1 MNWYLKVWKQ
11 YADFGGRARRRE
23 LWFFILF
30 NYIAIFTIAFMSGFI
45 GEFIGIGENFL
56 NFIVGIYVLAV
67 IIPALAV
74 QVRRLHDTGKSG
86 FWILIAFIPLGSIV
100 LLIFYCIQSDPGTN
114 AWGRSPLEEGI
125 PEEIDINKFEEL

>member
-11 YADFGGRARRRE
+11 YADFKGRARRRE

-30 NYIAIFTIAFMSGFI
+30 NYIAVFTIAFVGGFI
-45 GEFIGIGENFL
+45 GGFIGIGEDFFS
-56 NFIVGIYVLAV
+56 FIVGIYVLAV

-100 LLIFYCIQSDPGTN
+100 LLIFYCIQSEPGTN
-114 AWGRSPLEEGI
+114 AWGRSPLEEDV
-125 PEEIDINKFEEL
+125 PEMDIDKFDEL